1 MSQAGTTSAQ
11 AASTP
16 ATNRQTPLPPADG
29 GRENRVP
36 VRVWDGWVRLVHW
49 LIVVLVPF
57 SWWSAW
63 SYHMDWHLLSGFTI
77 LTLVIFRVVW
87 GFVGSDT
94 ARFTRFL
101 RSPMGALVHLRHMTR
116 READTELG
124 HNAAGG
130 WMVLVL
136 LGLLLCQTVTGLMS
150 DDQVMTHGPLAPH
163 VSGDASDLAD
173 AIHRTV
179 FWVIVGAAALHVLAV
194 MLYAA
199 LKGQD
204 LVRPMVTG
212 VKRLPAGFAS
222 RAPRLGNPALGAALL
237 GGAALLVWWVSWLG

>member
-1 MSQAGTTSAQ
+1 M
-11 AASTP
+11 
-16 ATNRQTPLPPADG
+16 
-29 GRENRVP
+29 P
-36 VRVWDGWVRLVHW
+36 VRVWDGWIRLVHW
-49 LIVVLVPF
+49 AIAVLVPF
-57 SWWSAW
+57 SWWTAW
-63 SYHMDWHLLSGFTI
+63 SYRMDWHLLSGFTI

-101 RSPMGALVHLRHMTR
+101 RSPLEALGHLRHMTR

-136 LGLLLCQTVTGLMS
+136 LGLLIVQTVTGLMS
-150 DDQVMTHGPLAPH
+150 DDQVTTHGPLAPH

-173 AIHRTV
+173 SIHRTV
-179 FWVIVGAAALHVLAV
+179 FWVIAGAAALHVLV
-194 MLYAA
+194 VVLYAV

-212 VKRLPAGFAS
+212 VKRLPAGFAA
-222 RAPRLGNPALGAALL
+222 RAPRLGHPALGAALL
-237 GGAALLVWWVSWLG
+237 ACAALLVWWVSRLG